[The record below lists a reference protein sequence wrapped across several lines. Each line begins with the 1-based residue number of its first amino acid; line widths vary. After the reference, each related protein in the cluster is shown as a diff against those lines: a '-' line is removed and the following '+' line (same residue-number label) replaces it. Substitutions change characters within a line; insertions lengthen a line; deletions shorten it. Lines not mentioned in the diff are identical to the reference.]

1 MLKISYVARSFPRA
15 SIEET
20 VVQAGMDSLGAVEMS
35 NAIVSAFGVSLPAT
49 AVFDYPT
56 LGHLAAF
63 SLQSQQRSATQ
74 SGAEQHQAPSS
85 TGRPLVSGQLVAQIR
100 ALAETVT
107 GAPVGEHQPFMEV
120 SNSLVSV
127 IAFTTLLAWV
137 LPKL

>member
-1 MLKISYVARSFPRA
+1 MEEPVA
-15 SIEET
+15 
-20 VVQAGMDSLGAVEMS
+20 QAGMDSLGAVEMS

-49 AVFDYPT
+49 AVFDHPT

-63 SLQSQQRSATQ
+63 ISQAQQRSATQ

-85 TGRPLVSGQLVAQIR
+85 TGRPLVRGQLVAQIR

-120 SNSLVSV
+120 SNLVVSV
-127 IAFTTLLAWV
+127 LALMTFIAWMLPLLG
-137 LPKL
+137 LQS